1 VHGDG
6 ESAMIPAMST
16 ATLPA
21 RPPTAPSIRRAAPLI
36 GGVSGG
42 LLLVAVSARY
52 VQPDG
57 GPNPV
62 LALALQSSPR
72 DPLGLANALGPIA
85 VIVAGLV
92 LLRWWP
98 ALMAAAALFALPTLV
113 PDIGRYLPMSISVIT
128 GCSQPLA
135 LIAMLA
141 AAQAMLRRG
150 ETGRGTLLAG
160 FSIGATLLGMGLVNT
175 LWHPPYYARDIVR
188 VLLLAAIAGA
198 AASAWLLRGRDPDA
212 WPDGA
217 AHQGWPRLRPILAAG
232 LALALSFPLG
242 LLTSDNLAMLLGVS
256 QSAMYRHQYVASAVI
271 GTITLT
277 VVAGLAAMA
286 GPWTLGAALTAA
298 TAQVA
303 MVAPLILA
311 MGTLQYT
318 MMPIVPVLI
327 GLAGGA
333 ALAWTRLR
341 VPLTAGV
348 TVAAATALFIAYAAT
363 TGHPERIAHQRS
375 VIPGILIAV
384 LVTAA
389 VTAIAGTIAPTLAPS
404 GATPAALGPLAV
416 ILALGGHRAV
426 EATYLQD
433 GLPASSYFNSVYHLT
448 TSAILLLVA
457 AAAVGGLGF
466 AQQWAARRADRLR
479 AEQIRHEAAE
489 AERNRLARPI
499 HDGVLQVLALMQRH
513 GGELG
518 GAGPQLA
525 SLAGEQEL
533 ALRNLLSGG
542 PITPPTDRRPAQRD
556 LRAALTV
563 LASPAVEVAAPAD
576 PVLLPDTTAA
586 ELTAAVQAA
595 LDNVQRHAGPTA
607 RTWVL
612 LEDEGTAVRVT
623 VRDNGTGFAQERL
636 SEAAE
641 AGRLGV
647 AQSMRGRIADLGG
660 TTEIT
665 SHPGQGTEVEFHVPR
680 PS

>member
-1 VHGDG
+1 
-6 ESAMIPAMST
+6 
-16 ATLPA
+16 
-21 RPPTAPSIRRAAPLI
+21 
-36 GGVSGG
+36 
-42 LLLVAVSARY
+42 
-52 VQPDG
+52 
-57 GPNPV
+57 
-62 LALALQSSPR
+62 
-72 DPLGLANALGPIA
+72 
-85 VIVAGLV
+85 
-92 LLRWWP
+92 
-98 ALMAAAALFALPTLV
+98 
-113 PDIGRYLPMSISVIT
+113 
-128 GCSQPLA
+128 
-135 LIAMLA
+135 
-141 AAQAMLRRG
+141 
-150 ETGRGTLLAG
+150 
-160 FSIGATLLGMGLVNT
+160 
-175 LWHPPYYARDIVR
+175 
-188 VLLLAAIAGA
+188 
-198 AASAWLLRGRDPDA
+198 
-212 WPDGA
+212 
-217 AHQGWPRLRPILAAG
+217 
-232 LALALSFPLG
+232 
-242 LLTSDNLAMLLGVS
+242 
-256 QSAMYRHQYVASAVI
+256 
-271 GTITLT
+271 
-277 VVAGLAAMA
+277 
-286 GPWTLGAALTAA
+286 
-298 TAQVA
+298 
-303 MVAPLILA
+303 
-311 MGTLQYT
+311 
-318 MMPIVPVLI
+318 VLI
-327 GLAGGA
+327 GLAAGA

-341 VPLTAGV
+341 VPLTVGV

-363 TGHPERIAHQRS
+363 TGHPERIALQRS
-375 VIPGILIAV
+375 VVPGILIAV

-389 VTAIAGTIAPTLAPS
+389 ATAIAGTIAPTLAPS

-433 GLPASSYFNSVYHLT
+433 GLPVSSYFNSVFHLT

-457 AAAVGGLGF
+457 AAGVGGLGF

-542 PITPPTDRRPAQRD
+542 PIAPPADRRPAQRD

-563 LASPAVEVAAPAD
+563 LTSPTVEVAAPAD

-607 RTWVL
+607 RAWVL
-612 LEDEGTAVRVT
+612 VEDEGAAVRVT
-623 VRDNGTGFAQERL
+623 VRDNGTGFAPERL
-636 SEAAE
+636 SEAAD

-660 TTEIT
+660 TTEIS

-680 PS
+680 S